1 MEESGIKGVSCTID
15 DIYALPEGER
25 AELIEGKIYYME
37 PPSSEHQRISYFI
50 VRKIS
55 DYIDREKGD
64 CEVFLAPFTVFLYED
79 DRNYVEP
86 DISVICEK
94 SKLEDKGC
102 NGAPDWIIEI
112 VSMGSRKMDYD
123 ARQIRSLPGYFMRI
137 GILEPGFLKLSLKI
151 FA

>member
-64 CEVFLAPFTVFLYED
+64 CEVFLAPFTVFLNED

-86 DISVICEK
+86 DRKSV
-94 SKLEDKGC
+94 
-102 NGAPDWIIEI
+102 
-112 VSMGSRKMDYD
+112 V
-123 ARQIRSLPGYFMRI
+123 
-137 GILEPGFLKLSLKI
+137 
-151 FA
+151 